1 MSTHIAVCLHRG
13 GAKHPK
19 QRSWHLHNKN
29 TQVANPRRK
38 FYLPRGRIATTKA
51 AGFLFRVRDDDDSAN
66 APEASGDFDGLI
78 MSDKV
83 HWDAQLE
90 AIQSMEVSGKAISIL
105 GMDSPDDYMPPTW
118 VEILQLRDAFIS
130 SGARSVDYIHYE
142 EDSFKI
148 DW

>member
-1 MSTHIAVCLHRG
+1 M
-13 GAKHPK
+13 
-19 QRSWHLHNKN
+19 
-29 TQVANPRRK
+29 
-38 FYLPRGRIATTKA
+38 
-51 AGFLFRVRDDDDSAN
+51 FRVRDDDDSAN